1 MKCCSVRGHYRPN
14 RTPSTK
20 RGVVAHVRT
29 ARQSRDCLRVR
40 PSRAPPLFVA
50 VRSACG
56 AGTAHRCTGALAALR
71 RIPAPRGPLRPLRG
85 SLRSGNLIASRQ
97 AHPTVSL
104 GVSLLIRL
112 HLYGLWFRAEYR
124 PSPYPRTSAA
134 SAQPRLSQR
143 FWPRADAS
151 RPPALFV
158 DPNLCEN
165 RRKLIACTDCVQ
177 HLPVRHCLALSQLF
191 AQSESSRPSL
201 HIRRALRG
209 SKAR

>member
-1 MKCCSVRGHYRPN
+1 MKCCSVCGHYRPN
-14 RTPSTK
+14 RTPGTK

-40 PSRAPPLFVA
+40 PSRAPPLFVV
-50 VRSACG
+50 VRSALG
-56 AGTAHRCTGALAALR
+56 PVLPTVARGALAALR

-104 GVSLLIRL
+104 GVSLRIRS
-112 HLYGLWFRAEYR
+112 HLCGLWSRAGYR

-143 FWPRADAS
+143 LRPRADAP
-151 RPPALFV
+151 RPPALSV
-158 DPNLCEN
+158 DPILSEN
-165 RRKLIACTDCVQ
+165 RHKPCRLHRLCATPACQ
-177 HLPVRHCLALSQLF
+177 ALPCTKKSDAH
-191 AQSESSRPSL
+191 P
-201 HIRRALRG
+201 
-209 SKAR
+209 